1 MKRLFRATRKQ
12 TITEVVE
19 VIADTIDEAREMF
32 EEEDDE
38 VKILSEV
45 YGDLEISGPIDEIKI

>member
-12 TITEVVE
+12 TIIEVVE